1 MYELRPAPADFQ
13 VFDTTLRDGSQQEGL
28 NLSVADKLAITG
40 LLDELGVGFIEGGWP
55 GANPGDTA
63 YFAAMAEGA
72 VRLKNAELVAF
83 GFTRRVGMRAADDPL
98 TAALRDSRAPVVC
111 LVAKSHDRHVQQAL
125 RTTLDENLAMV
136 RDTVE
141 HLRAGGQRVFV
152 DCEHFFDGFRE
163 NRAYALEVV
172 RTAAAAGAEAVVLCD
187 TNGGMLPP
195 WVAEIVAETA
205 TVTAGAGVRLGIHA
219 HNDTGC
225 AVANTLAAVD
235 AGATHV
241 QGTVNGYGERTG
253 NAELISVVANLELK
267 YGWSLLPAGS
277 LREATRLAHA
287 IAEVTNVPS
296 SARQPYVGLS
306 SFAHKAGLHA
316 SAIRVD
322 PNLYQHIDPAVVGN
336 DMRMLVSD
344 MAGRANIQIK
354 GSELG
359 FDLSDRELA
368 ARITER
374 VKEREA
380 AGYTYESA
388 DASFELLLRRELDQ
402 LPEYFAVQSW
412 RMFTQGFPGGSGP
425 LGERESDTECTVR
438 LTAKGVS
445 QRVVGE
451 GNGPVNALDQAV
463 RNALMPAYP
472 VVEDFELTDYRVRIL
487 DQGHGTD
494 ATVRVLIQTSDG
506 RRLWTTVGVGQNV
519 VEASWEALSDA
530 YLYGLLHA
538 EHGDGSSTTSL
549 TDAEV
554 ERFTTHGVANQP
566 AGQA

>member
-1 MYELRPAPADFQ
+1 MQATAD
-13 VFDTTLRDGSQQEGL
+13 
-28 NLSVADKLAITG
+28 
-40 LLDELGVGFIEGGWP
+40 LGVRI
-55 GANPGDTA
+55 
-63 YFAAMAEGA
+63 
-72 VRLKNAELVAF
+72 
-83 GFTRRVGMRAADDPL
+83 
-98 TAALRDSRAPVVC
+98 
-111 LVAKSHDRHVQQAL
+111 
-125 RTTLDENLAMV
+125 
-136 RDTVE
+136 
-141 HLRAGGQRVFV
+141 
-152 DCEHFFDGFRE
+152 
-163 NRAYALEVV
+163 
-172 RTAAAAGAEAVVLCD
+172 
-187 TNGGMLPP
+187 
-195 WVAEIVAETA
+195 
-205 TVTAGAGVRLGIHA
+205 GIHA

-253 NAELISVVANLELK
+253 NAELVSVVANLELK

-316 SAIRVD
+316 SAIKVD

-344 MAGRANIQIK
+344 MAGRANIQMK

-359 FDLSDRELA
+359 FDLSDRDLA
-368 ARITER
+368 ARITGI

-388 DASFELLLRRELDQ
+388 DASFELMLRRELDQ
-402 LPEYFAVQSW
+402 LPEYFSVHSW
-412 RMFTQGFPGGSGP
+412 RVFTQGYPGP
-425 LGERESDTECTVR
+425 AGEHESDTECTVR

-451 GNGPVNALDQAV
+451 GNGPVNALDHAL
-463 RNALMPAYP
+463 RNALLPAYG
-472 VVEDFELTDYRVRIL
+472 VVDEFELADYRVRIL

-494 ATVRVLIQTSDG
+494 ATVRVLIQTTDG

-519 VEASWEALSDA
+519 IEASWEALSEA
-530 YLYGLLHA
+530 YLFGLLHA
-538 EHGDGSSTTSL
+538 ETEPGGTPEHAQRLDPDDLRRLTS
-549 TDAEV
+549 DEV
-554 ERFTTHGVANQP
+554 VRS
-566 AGQA
+566 

>member
-1 MYELRPAPADFQ
+1 MYAQLRPAPADFQ

-28 NLSVADKLAITG
+28 NLSVADKLAITA

-63 YFAAMAEGA
+63 YFAAMADGA
-72 VRLKNAELVAF
+72 VRLQNAELVAF

-125 RTTLDENLAMV
+125 RTTLEENLAMV
-136 RDTVE
+136 QDTVS

-152 DCEHFFDGFRE
+152 DCEHFFDGYRE
-163 NRAYALEVV
+163 NRAYALQVV
-172 RTAAAAGAEAVVLCD
+172 RTAAEAGAEVVILCD

-195 WVAEIVAETA
+195 WVGEIVADTVQATA
-205 TVTAGAGVRLGIHA
+205 DLGVRIGIHA

-267 YGWSLLPAGS
+267 YGWSLLPEGS

-316 SAIRVD
+316 SAIKVD

-344 MAGRANIQIK
+344 MAGRANIQLK

-368 ARITER
+368 ARITDR

-402 LPEYFAVQSW
+402 LPEYFVVHSW
-412 RMFTQGFPGGSGP
+412 RVFTQSTHVPGAFGGQ
-425 LGERESDTECTVR
+425 ETDTECTVR
-438 LTAKGVS
+438 LSAKDES

-451 GNGPVNALDQAV
+451 GNGPVNALDHAV
-463 RNALMPAYP
+463 RNALTPAYP
-472 VVEDFELTDYRVRIL
+472 HVAKFELIDYRVRIL

-494 ATVRVLIQTSDG
+494 ATVRVLIQTTDG
-506 RRLWTTVGVGQNV
+506 RRAWTTVGVGQNI

-530 YLYGLLHA
+530 YLYGLIHA
-538 EHGDGSSTTSL
+538 ETPEPAAVRP
-549 TDAEV
+549 AE
-554 ERFTTHGVANQP
+554 ERVSV
-566 AGQA
+566 